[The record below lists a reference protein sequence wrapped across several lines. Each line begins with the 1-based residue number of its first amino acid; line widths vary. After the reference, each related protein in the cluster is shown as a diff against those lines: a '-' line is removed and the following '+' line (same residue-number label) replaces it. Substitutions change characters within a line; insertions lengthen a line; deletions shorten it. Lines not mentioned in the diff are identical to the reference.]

1 MFLTKKSLI
10 KEDPFLELGPLQK
23 EGVLPRE
30 EGIFQ
35 GKKKVSFRFQRAER
49 LKGRREIREVF
60 RHGQGVTCSGAKL
73 FVLHN
78 GLSHNRIAFTFSRKF
93 GTAVERNRAR
103 RLGREAYRHIG
114 YALKPGYDVVL
125 LVYPGCDTFA
135 GRMEQVKRLF
145 SKADLYGK

>member
-1 MFLTKKSLI
+1 MHLRQQRS
-10 KEDPFLELGPLQK
+10 
-23 EGVLPRE
+23 LPRGAGLSRE
-30 EGIFQ
+30 Q
-35 GKKKVSFRFQRAER
+35 GQVSFRFRRTER

-60 RHGQGVTCSGAKL
+60 SRGKGVTCSGAKL

-125 LVYPGCDTFA
+125 LVYPGNDTFA
-135 GRMEQVKRLF
+135 ARMDQVKRLCAQAGLLE
-145 SKADLYGK
+145 SNGA